1 MTYNQSVLRF
11 LVFVVP
17 FIALAG
23 LAILL
28 KQVDAS
34 AGLAFGSF
42 GVIAVSTGIAIGN
55 FADRLVGPQKRSP
68 AAIASRRAVP
78 GAR

>member
-1 MTYNQSVLRF
+1 VTYTQSMLRF
-11 LVFVVP
+11 LVFAVP

-23 LAILL
+23 LTVLL

-34 AGLAFGSF
+34 AGVAFGSF
-42 GVIAVSTGIAIGN
+42 GVLAVLTGSAIGY
-55 FADRLVGPQKRSP
+55 FVDRLVGPRKQSQV
-68 AAIASRRAVP
+68 AIASRRAAP